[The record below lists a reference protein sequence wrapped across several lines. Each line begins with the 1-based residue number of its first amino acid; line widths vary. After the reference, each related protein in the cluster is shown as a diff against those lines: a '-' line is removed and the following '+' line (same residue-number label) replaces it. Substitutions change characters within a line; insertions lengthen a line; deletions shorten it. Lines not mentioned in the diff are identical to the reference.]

1 MFPLAESNAYNHY
14 FCHQWGACN
23 MLTVFFLALAAGQVG
38 TPLPTPYERVVV
50 PRRCVKVKPLCGAA
64 QAVTR

>member
-1 MFPLAESNAYNHY
+1 
-14 FCHQWGACN
+14 